1 MSDAPLNERHTQ
13 LHVTRFAEAARL
25 VAVECYGDL
34 GEFGYQ
40 AFDWIN
46 ATLFDGRLPVP
57 LILWELTAHGAC
69 LGLTTSRHGAPPV
82 IRLHPSLLGG
92 PAPWANPW
100 RVPADQLGP
109 AYALDV
115 LIHECMH
122 VAVAYLLGGA
132 NGPTSH
138 NNPGWVGEAQRI
150 GPLLGL
156 QFRAGR
162 SVTKRVPIAGG
173 DLGPSGKPKTRT
185 VRVTEDGA
193 SVQFRDIASFP
204 HAVRACLTDAGG
216 YYRANAL
223 PFANVLTG
231 ECNTQLDVTGETS
244 TRRARR
250 AS

>member
-1 MSDAPLNERHTQ
+1 
-13 LHVTRFAEAARL
+13 VTTFSEAARL
-25 VAVECYGDL
+25 VTAECYGDL

-46 ATLFDGRLPVP
+46 AALFDGYLPTP

-69 LGLTTSRHGAPPV
+69 LGLTTSRQAAPPV
-82 IRLHPSLLGG
+82 IRLHPSPLGG

-100 RVPADQLGP
+100 RVSADQLGP

-122 VAVAYLLGGA
+122 VEVAYLLGGA

-138 NNPGWVGEAQRI
+138 NNPRWVGEAQRI

-162 SVTKRVPIAGG
+162 SVTKRVPVEGG
-173 DLGPSGKPKTRT
+173 ELGPSGKPKTRT

-193 SVQFRDIASFP
+193 SVPFDAVAHFP
-204 HAVRACLTDAGG
+204 RGVRQRLADATD

-223 PFANVLTG
+223 PFDNVLTG
-231 ECNTQLDVTGETS
+231 ACHTQLGVTDVEA
-244 TRRARR
+244 RRRDRR

>member
-1 MSDAPLNERHTQ
+1 MNATVDNRHTQ
-13 LHVTRFAEAARL
+13 LDMTEFSRAARL
-25 VAVECYGDL
+25 VAAECYGDL

-40 AFDWIN
+40 AFDWVN

-69 LGLTTSRHGAPPV
+69 LGRTSSRSAGAPV

-100 RVPADQLGP
+100 GVPADELGA

-122 VAVAYLLGGA
+122 VAIAYLRGGA

-138 NNPGWVGEAQRI
+138 NNPRWVAEAQRL

-162 SVTKRVPIAGG
+162 SVTKRVPVEGG
-173 DLGPSGKPKTRT
+173 ELGPSGKPKTRT

-193 SVQFRDIASFP
+193 SVEFRDIASFP
-204 HAVRACLTDAGG
+204 HAVRDGLTDAAD

-223 PFANVLTG
+223 PFANALTG
-231 ECNTQLDVTGETS
+231 TCHTQLDVTDAKA
-244 TRRARR
+244 TRRDRR